1 MTVSSVFSIT
11 DSDNPWDKSSLD
23 DSSEM
28 EEKFLQGES
37 VRKQLIPPARP
48 STATSNAKLTPASSD
63 VKY

>member
-1 MTVSSVFSIT
+1 MSSVFSIT

-37 VRKQLIPPARP
+37 VREQLIPPGRP
-48 STATSNAKLTPASSD
+48 FTATSSSKLTPASSD